1 MEEEHAAY
9 PYFIRSSI
17 RLYAMVQQRHTS
29 QADAETESLA
39 RTPTTH
45 SRARLRPL
53 PSQNFTIDQ
62 YAIYDPESADWV
74 FTNFD

>member
-29 QADAETESLA
+29 QADAETEALA
-39 RTPTTH
+39 RTPTTIAFAKFH
-45 SRARLRPL
+45 DRPIRDL
-53 PSQNFTIDQ
+53 
-62 YAIYDPESADWV
+62 
-74 FTNFD
+74 